1 MATNGIF
8 SLFKILRGKKG
19 EERSNAECNQRMP
32 ISQDE
37 GSSTT
42 NPGTSEYQ
50 GRQREE
56 TLDPDCSAI
65 PSQTSIKSYCTD
77 DSGFSEL
84 SLVQG
89 EEKKKY
95 EQSSQNMNKFTSHE
109 YKRTFQSYLDSLGGF
124 YFCSQSSSFKNLKS
138 DSCHDKDPWINIQL
152 KMHKLEPDI
161 VYPCIGFKFCNSKLE
176 NTTVEI
182 RMKCRSLTEIK
193 IRSVDVKTESLLAIF
208 HCNKGKT
215 LEADFMLSN
224 LERNIVDLDNSDVI
238 AWFHVAKFYCSLK
251 YIRFTRYT
259 GHFKTYYKS
268 QCLDQLQKART
279 QFLKSGESS
288 YLEDALTQWWAVL
301 VLLDITGEVQEE
313 STLILQIRERALEL
327 KRSDRETLLRYL
339 DCFFERSH
347 FDSFISD

>member
-19 EERSNAECNQRMP
+19 EERSKEECNQRMP
-32 ISQDE
+32 FSQDK

-56 TLDPDCSAI
+56 TLDADCSI
-65 PSQTSIKSYCTD
+65 KPNQTSIKSYCTD

-84 SLVQG
+84 SSSVDKASLKRILIYSKFHKYQEEGETYRKSLVQG

-95 EQSSQNMNKFTSHE
+95 AFGQANDDMNEQNNDMLFRKNNSQTKQSSQKINKFTSHE
-109 YKRTFQSYLDSLGGF
+109 YKHTFQSYSDSLGGF
-124 YFCSQSSSFKNLKS
+124 YFCSQSSTFKHLRS
-138 DSCHDKDPWINIQL
+138 VSCHDKDPWINIQL
-152 KMHKLEPDI
+152 KMHQLEPDI

-193 IRSVDVKTESLLAIF
+193 TRSVDVKTESLLAIF

-224 LERNIVDLDNSDVI
+224 LERKIVDLDNSDVI
-238 AWFHVAKFYCSLK
+238 AWFHVAKFYC
-251 YIRFTRYT
+251 
-259 GHFKTYYKS
+259 
-268 QCLDQLQKART
+268 
-279 QFLKSGESS
+279 
-288 YLEDALTQWWAVL
+288 
-301 VLLDITGEVQEE
+301 
-313 STLILQIRERALEL
+313 
-327 KRSDRETLLRYL
+327 
-339 DCFFERSH
+339 
-347 FDSFISD
+347 